1 MSINQLGR
9 INFPALDV
17 FDWQAADFETFQ
29 QYLEAYFK
37 EIAAANWGTGVA
49 YGGALSVSSGLVVA
63 VSKLLAS
70 FSTGQLVTM
79 DASTIPVGTADP
91 TNLRIDRIELGFA
104 LTNNT
109 NRNNAATIPVSVVFD
124 KQVIATLYVNAGTPA
139 GSPTAPATTAGR
151 ISLGTVTVNAT
162 QTLLTAASFDMS
174 EVSRDIARKLVS
186 SENSASLSNNQSS
199 FANVQGLKL
208 NSTITRVALIKG
220 YVYLVTGSNEALYRV
235 TLDCQ
240 SKPVAG
246 TWTVDASIEGPDVSA
261 FPGLEFTIQNTGQV
275 QYKTPNISGSSYVGL
290 FKWQFAPIS

>member
-9 INFPALDV
+9 INFAALDN
-17 FDWQAADFETFQ
+17 FDWQATDFETFQ
-29 QYLEAYFK
+29 SYIEAYFK
-37 EIAAANWGTGVA
+37 EIATANWGTGVA
-49 YGGALSVSSGLVVA
+49 YGGLLSVSSGLVVA
-63 VSKLLAS
+63 VTKLLAS

-91 TNLRIDRIELGFA
+91 TNPRIDRIELGFA

-109 NRNNAATIPVSVVFD
+109 NRNNAASVSVVFD
-124 KQVIATLYVNAGTPA
+124 KLVVATLYVNPGTPA

-174 EVSRDIARKLVS
+174 ESARDIARKLS
-186 SENSASLSNNQSS
+186 ASENSASLSNNQSA
-199 FANVQGLKL
+199 FANIVGLKL
-208 NSTITRVALIKG
+208 SSAITRRATIKG
-220 YVYLVTGSNEALYRV
+220 YVYLVTASNEALYDV
-235 TLDCQ
+235 TLECR

-246 TWTVDASIEGPDVSA
+246 TWTCDATIDGPDVST

-275 QYKTPNISGSSYVGL
+275 QYKTPNIAGSGYAGL
-290 FKWQFAPIS
+290 FKWNFAPIS